1 LKSASYHFLN
11 SGAFSGCRAA
21 FLRVVVGGGGG
32 AHEAGGV
39 DCGLHAG
46 AVVELARGAL
56 DGGRVGAAG
65 WPGFAGAPR
74 TIPGEL

>member
-1 LKSASYHFLN
+1 M
-11 SGAFSGCRAA
+11 
-21 FLRVVVGGGGG
+21 VGGGGG